1 MCIFYSYIWKILC
14 INAYIFKGLLG
25 YKNPV
30 HTHDVYVAGN
40 TSLCNNTKAWKQKTK
55 IKKLI
60 ASVVKE
66 ANVRGEK
73 WSYG

>member
-30 HTHDVYVAGN
+30 PTNDVYVAVN
-40 TSLCNNTKAWKQKTK
+40 ASLQQYKGM
-55 IKKLI
+55 
-60 ASVVKE
+60 E
-66 ANVRGEK
+66 AKDKN
-73 WSYG
+73 